1 MFSSCASKTYL
12 ISRVLVTPVS
22 SVAAKGGRSPLFVR
36 TARHCCAMN
45 WYSFRNVL
53 TRVPLVPGPSC
64 CSLFRDSYG
73 SVYVTVTANTW
84 FPSSLRSCR
93 TIHCSDFPGSSDEP
107 NSVWS
112 ASALITVVKS
122 SGTVRDGVTISAEMC
137 TEVTTFPPSG
147 RGSSSLLAQSV
158 QEKFSPT

>member
-12 ISRVLVTPVS
+12 ISRALVVPLS

-53 TRVPLVPGPSC
+53 TRVPLALDPSC
-64 CSLFRDSYG
+64 CSGPYG

-93 TIHCSDFPGSSDEP
+93 TILCIDLPGSSDKP
-107 NSVWS
+107 SSAWS
-112 ASALITVVKS
+112 ASAPAAIAKS
-122 SGTVRDGVTISAEMC
+122 SGTVRDGVTISAEIC
-137 TEVTTFPPSG
+137 TEVTIFPPSG
-147 RGSSSLLAQSV
+147 LESSSLLAQSV